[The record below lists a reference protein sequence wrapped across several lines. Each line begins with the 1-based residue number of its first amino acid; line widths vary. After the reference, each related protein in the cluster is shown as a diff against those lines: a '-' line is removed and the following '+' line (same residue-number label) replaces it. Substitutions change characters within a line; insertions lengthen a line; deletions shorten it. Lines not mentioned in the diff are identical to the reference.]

1 MKCHQNTCSTAKV
14 FYKMAGHLSIFTK
27 DHRGHPAAS
36 TPWPYGPD
44 SGVNPSKGRADR
56 PMTPPT
62 HAASSMCFAPAPEV
76 LDPPPPA
83 SGVDVQGRHGRP
95 PEAKESPARR
105 VEERPRTRAAPA
117 APQGGRG
124 TSQAPPA
131 RPPHPSSGCCRWSA
145 AAAPESGTTAT
156 RAPHACHD
164 DGCTAGHGPTDSE
177 GRARGST
184 PWQ

>member
-14 FYKMAGHLSIFTK
+14 FYNSTTPVFTVTK

-145 AAAPESGTTAT
+145 AAAPESGTTAS
-156 RAPHACHD
+156 RAQQPRHRC
-164 DGCTAGHGPTDSE
+164 
-177 GRARGST
+177 R
-184 PWQ
+184 